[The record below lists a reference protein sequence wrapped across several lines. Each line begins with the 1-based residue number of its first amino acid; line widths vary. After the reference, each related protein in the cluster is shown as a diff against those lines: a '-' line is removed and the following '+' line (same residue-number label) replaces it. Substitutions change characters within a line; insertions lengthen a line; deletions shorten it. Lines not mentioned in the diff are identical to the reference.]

1 MTAELQEKSAFIAE
15 HLMLQDKH
23 SMIILK
29 EKASL
34 GNMNRWLKK

>member
-1 MTAELQEKSAFIAE
+1 MDEQLKKQLEIAK

-23 SMIILK
+23 STIISR

-34 GNMNRWLKK
+34 GNTNRWLKK

>member
-1 MTAELQEKSAFIAE
+1 MTAESQGKSAFIAE

-23 SMIILK
+23 STIISR

-34 GNMNRWLKK
+34 GNTNRWLKK

>member
-23 SMIILK
+23 STIILK

-34 GNMNRWLKK
+34 GNTNLWLKK

>member
-1 MTAELQEKSAFIAE
+1 MTAESQEKSAFIAE

-34 GNMNRWLKK
+34 GNMNRWLKR